1 MITLPTNLRLP
12 KHKLDFRLTHRF
24 ARGLS
29 EGSFGDLASDFFGFD
44 GGAQIGFG
52 LRFGVFR
59 GNQVAVYRTSD
70 RTIQIS
76 DQQELLR
83 EGRSPVGLSVVASV
97 EGLNNFGLS
106 SAPEGATLHEFS
118 PSVALVAVAP
128 AGHEGR
134 ALRGAVL
141 GREHAHHPLGPR

>member
-1 MITLPTNLRLP
+1 M
-12 KHKLDFRLTHRF
+12 
-24 ARGLS
+24 
-29 EGSFGDLASDFFGFD
+29 
-44 GGAQIGFG
+44 
-52 LRFGVFR
+52 
-59 GNQVAVYRTSD
+59 YRTSD

-76 DQQELLR
+76 DQQELLH

-118 PSVALVAVAP
+118 PSVALVALAP